1 MKTLR
6 VFFKNTIVS
15 PLRCFFGDTRWL
27 AVWTAVA
34 LIVPNVVLSIT
45 EPAVSYTHLTLPTT
59 P

>member
-45 EPAVSYTHLTLPTT
+45 
-59 P
+59 

>member
-45 EPAVSYTHLTLPTT
+45 EPVSHLSAIVNVVLP
-59 P
+59 